1 MLKNPI
7 VLHNVHVCLG
17 LTMYCSLN
25 FFIYKCIGALNAVDS
40 SEYSLIREEIR
51 LDLDGSND
59 KADKSTCED
68 DGDINDF
75 DPFSNSDE

>member
-1 MLKNPI
+1 M
-7 VLHNVHVCLG
+7 
-17 LTMYCSLN
+17 
-25 FFIYKCIGALNAVDS
+25 NAVDS

-51 LDLDGSND
+51 LDLDGSD
-59 KADKSTCED
+59 DEADKSTCED